1 MCRFVGN
8 SVYLKK
14 VAVST
19 GALLLALQRFY
30 IIEYYGLSKT
40 VRNNIF
46 GLLFHYRK
54 FTINYDVLQCG
65 EPTNT

>member
-1 MCRFVGN
+1 MCRFVDN
-8 SVYLKK
+8 YVYLKK

-30 IIEYYGLSKT
+30 IVDTYGLSKT

-54 FTINYDVLQCG
+54 FTINYDILQCG
-65 EPTNT
+65 ERTNT